1 MSEIDGEAAW
11 VPIHSHTGDLGSG
24 FPLVRLAKNIE
35 SPFSAFVVYGP
46 FPRIIHFFTSCYYED
61 VRHQEVHFDLSCSL
75 LSYTKYL
82 KLLAFCTKGPVLL

>member
-1 MSEIDGEAAW
+1 MSQVDCEAAW
-11 VPIHSHTGDLGSG
+11 VPVHSHTGDLGSG

-35 SPFSAFVVYGP
+35 SPFSASAVYSP

-61 VRHQEVHFDLSCSL
+61 IRHQEVHFDLACSL
-75 LSYTKYL
+75 LSYAEYL